1 MSALPYRIN
10 PDDPRAPPQEVWDRM
25 TAEEREA
32 LLASLPSEFPVTKEA
47 ALEGD
52 ELIRMLERIVDQLD
66 EHNAELQRQLI
77 KEQLLRVE
85 EQQQR
90 EEAERRL
97 AQALAELERLRCGR
111 S

>member
-32 LLASLPSEFPVTKEA
+32 LLASLPSELPVTKEA
-47 ALEGD
+47 APEAD
-52 ELIRMLERIVDQLD
+52 ELIRMLERTVDQVD
-66 EHNAELQRQLI
+66 EHRAELERQLVE
-77 KEQLLRVE
+77 EQRLRVE
-85 EQQQR
+85 EQQRR

-97 AQALAELERLRCGR
+97 AQALAELERLLGGR
-111 S
+111 G